1 MEPPLVAANGCES
14 TCSNGERRAPADG
27 GRLQSQSPMNASER
41 MFIVGLNHL
50 NASVSAREKASIS
63 SKDLPAT
70 LEQLKNLVPLEEV
83 VVLSTC
89 SRVDIFA
96 VSADPRRGRELIRE
110 WFTARAGADIQP
122 ALYAREG
129 ADALRH
135 LFRVAS
141 GLDSW
146 IIGETEI
153 LAQVKKAYQSAL
165 DCGFTS
171 RILNRAF
178 QTAIAAGK
186 DVRAATGIQN
196 GIHSIGGA
204 TALMA
209 KRIFGEK
216 AGGGILVFGAGQT
229 AEAVVRH
236 LAAKKFDRLIVANRT
251 LENASAI
258 ADKLG
263 GTAVTLE
270 AGLAH
275 LEHVEVAVFSTAASE
290 PLVTAEALAR
300 ILPRRRKPL
309 FLVDLGVPRN
319 VDPACAKLESIY
331 LYDLDD
337 LKRMIQDSM
346 AGKLAEKDRAE
357 ELAALAAHACGQEL
371 DKPPRVARAA
381 SLEETPA

>member
-1 MEPPLVAANGCES
+1 
-14 TCSNGERRAPADG
+14 
-27 GRLQSQSPMNASER
+27 
-41 MFIVGLNHL
+41 MFVVGLNHL
-50 NASVSAREKASIS
+50 NASVASREKAAVS
-63 SKDLPAT
+63 SQNLPGI
-70 LEQLKNLVPLEEV
+70 LEQLKTLVPLDEV

-89 SRVDIFA
+89 SRVEVFA
-96 VSADPRRGRELIRE
+96 TCADPRRGRELVRA
-110 WFTARAGADIQP
+110 WFTDRAGAEIEP

-129 ADALRH
+129 ADALLH

-153 LAQVKKAYQSAL
+153 LAQVKQAYQSAL
-165 DCGFTS
+165 ARGLTR

-178 QTAIAAGK
+178 QEAIAAGK

-216 AGGGILVFGAGQT
+216 AGGGILVFGAGPA

-236 LAAKKFDRLIVANRT
+236 LAAKKFDRIVVANRT
-251 LENASAI
+251 LENARAI
-258 ADKLG
+258 AGKLG
-263 GTAVTLE
+263 GEAVTLDK
-270 AGLAH
+270 GLAL
-275 LEHVEVAVFSTAASE
+275 LEQVEVAVFSTAASE
-290 PLVTAEALAR
+290 PLLNAKFLSR
-300 ILPRRRKPL
+300 LLPRRRKPL

-319 VDPACAKLESIY
+319 VEPACAGLDSVY

-337 LKRMIQDSM
+337 LKRMICDSM
-346 AGKLAEKDRAE
+346 SGKLAEKDRAE
-357 ELAALAAHACGQEL
+357 ELAALAAHACRQEV
-371 DKPPRVARAA
+371 DKPPRLAPAARPEA
-381 SLEETPA
+381 TRV